1 MQDQNQTDKNLYVE
15 SEEDEYLTRCVVDT
29 SKRTFNLYSNL
40 GTEKVVDCENMNE
53 FMNVLSFVR
62 SMLDETDELVYAD
75 PL

>member
-15 SEEDEYLTRCVVDT
+15 SEEDEYLIRCVVDT

>member
-1 MQDQNQTDKNLYVE
+1 MQDQDQTDKNLYVE

>member
-1 MQDQNQTDKNLYVE
+1 MQDQDQTDKNLYVK
-15 SEEDEYLTRCVVDT
+15 SEEDEYLTRCVVDA

-40 GTEKVVDCENMNE
+40 GTEKVVNCSDMNE

-62 SMLDETDELVYAD
+62 VMLDDTDELVYAD

>member
-1 MQDQNQTDKNLYVE
+1 MQDQDQTDKNLYVE

-40 GTEKVVDCENMNE
+40 GTEKVVNCSDMNE

-62 SMLDETDELVYAD
+62 VMLDDTDELVYAY

>member
-1 MQDQNQTDKNLYVE
+1 MQDQDQTDKNLYVE

-40 GTEKVVDCENMNE
+40 GTEKVVGCENMNE